1 VSGKRFAAGAVCK
14 KWNDIS
20 VMARLGMTKSMRLW
34 LTLLALAATALL
46 FWLEYLG
53 SEQPLKLREIPVVE
67 PADKT
72 GLQN

>member
-1 VSGKRFAAGAVCK
+1 
-14 KWNDIS
+14 
-20 VMARLGMTKSMRLW
+20 MRLW